1 MLPAVH
7 RIHRLVNDVG
17 YPAGVAS
24 PAMDQKW
31 REFQFNFYGLANQ
44 DRRADIYAESPVFEC
59 NGHQW
64 QLRVYP
70 AGFTGR
76 NNAVGIRL
84 RLCSPGTTRVTFEM
98 NFLDKF
104 GTRRFEELF
113 YTNTVDHNKGV
124 QKIFS
129 IPPRSNI
136 WDHFNLD
143 DNGTLSVI
151 ISIKEDESDAKST
164 VFVPK
169 NPIVNMIQEKFLDE
183 ETADVCFEVSSS
195 DIEEDRARKRQR
207 TFTPFH
213 AHSSIIKIC
222 APMLASL
229 FEDRSVKVAQ
239 IYDISPDI
247 FHHILYYVYGG
258 QISEEDLKAHAKAII
273 DATDR
278 YSIVNLKLEAEAVYV
293 KATIITIDNAID
305 HLLYADAKNLALL
318 KEAVMDFL
326 AENCEEATEKIS
338 FTDDVPGHIMKD
350 LLVAVSRNKK
360 KGGNQDDNNF
370 TVMRVS
376 ELRKKLDEKGLSV
389 DGSRET
395 MIETLK
401 RSAAES
407 EA

>member
-7 RIHRLVNDVG
+7 RVHRHVIDVG
-17 YPAGVAS
+17 YPPAS
-24 PAMDQKW
+24 PEMNHKW
-31 REFQFNFYGLANQ
+31 REFQFNFYGVSNRHWRV
-44 DRRADIYAESPVFEC
+44 DEFTDSPLFEC

-64 QLRVYP
+64 RLRVYP
-70 AGFTGR
+70 AGVSQGR
-76 NNAVGIRL
+76 NNATYICL
-84 RLCSPGTTRVTFEM
+84 QLCSPGTAHITFEV
-98 NFLDKF
+98 NVLNKF
-104 GTRRFEELF
+104 GGKMFKSHTQTRTMDRSCYELR
-113 YTNTVDHNKGV
+113 VPLLPG
-124 QKIFS
+124 S
-129 IPPRSNI
+129 SI
-136 WDHFNLD
+136 WDRLD

-169 NPIVNMIQEKFLDE
+169 NPLVTMIQEKFLDE

-213 AHSSIIKIC
+213 AHSCILKIC

-229 FEDRSVKVAQ
+229 FEGRSVKVAQ
-239 IYDISPDI
+239 INDISPDI

-258 QISEEDLKAHAKAII
+258 QVSEEDLKAHAKDII
-273 DATDR
+273 DASDR

-293 KATIITIDNAID
+293 KATTITIDNAID

-326 AENCEEATEKIS
+326 AENSEEATEKIS